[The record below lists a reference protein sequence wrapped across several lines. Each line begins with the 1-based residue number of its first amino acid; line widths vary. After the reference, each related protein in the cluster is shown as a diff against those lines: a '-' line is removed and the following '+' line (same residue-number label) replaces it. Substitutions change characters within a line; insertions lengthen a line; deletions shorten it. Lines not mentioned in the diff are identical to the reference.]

1 MTVGIKA
8 YSLHGL
14 VSGFVSGL
22 AWRLVVAFALASP
35 VALLGGCSAFTDPS
49 YPAIHDMPAPRT
61 DAPMSQDEVKRATSD
76 LVTERDILNTE
87 AQTTPDAAATGSTP
101 AAGSPPAAGKAVNA
115 PPAVAAKKQ
124 TSGARPNP

>member
-1 MTVGIKA
+1 MTVGFKA
-8 YSLHGL
+8 YSLRGFASGL
-14 VSGFVSGL
+14 ASGL
-22 AWRLVVAFALASP
+22 AWRLVVAFAWAGP

-76 LVTERDILNTE
+76 LVSERNILNAE

-101 AAGSPPAAGKAVNA
+101 AAGSPLAAGKAANA
-115 PPAVAAKKQ
+115 PPAAAAKKQ